1 VIPPRLKGPGRR
13 LWPPVV
19 LLAAALVLAVGLR
32 FTRAST
38 PPAVVAEA
46 NGELPSL
53 PAVDVTPSA
62 PVVPVVERRTL
73 SQLDR
78 VFASVVVA
86 MRARGGESAV
96 RELRHAETMWE
107 TGRRRDCARQASDDA
122 RARCTSRLATLRA
135 QELSELLERTRSR

>member
-1 VIPPRLKGPGRR
+1 
-13 LWPPVV
+13 
-19 LLAAALVLAVGLR
+19 
-32 FTRAST
+32 
-38 PPAVVAEA
+38 
-46 NGELPSL
+46 
-53 PAVDVTPSA
+53 
-62 PVVPVVERRTL
+62 
-73 SQLDR
+73 LDR